1 MEDLQGRV
9 AIITGGASGIGLAMA
24 QRFAAEGM
32 NIVLGDIE
40 QGALDA
46 AVAGLRDGGASA
58 VGALVDVSDPVQMT
72 TLADA
77 ARDEFGGYHVVCLNA
92 GVGGGGLSWE
102 ADLATWKWVL
112 DVNLWG
118 IINGLHAFVPQLVDQ
133 KVGHVVITASLAGL
147 VYGPGMGPYNASKAA
162 AVAIGETLA
171 SELAAAAPEV
181 GVSILCPAWVNT
193 KIYDSA
199 RNRPGGR
206 IDAEEVDDST
216 RAEAAAFFAGSMPA
230 SEVAD
235 AVADAVRTRRLHI
248 LTHDFSEQALRGRL
262 AQVLGEV

>member
-9 AIITGGASGIGLAMA
+9 AIVTGGASGIGLAMA

-32 NIVLGDIE
+32 NVVLGDIE

-46 AVAGLRDGGASA
+46 AVASLRDSGASA

-77 ARDEFGGYHVVCLNA
+77 ARDEFGGFHVVCLNA

-118 IINGLHAFVPQLVDQ
+118 IINGLHAFVPELVEQ
-133 KVGHVVITASLAGL
+133 KVGHVVITASLAGF

-171 SELAAAAPEV
+171 AELAAEAPEV
-181 GVSILCPAWVNT
+181 GVSILCPGWVNT
-193 KIYDSA
+193 RIFESD
-199 RNRPGGR
+199 RNRPGGAVER
-206 IDAEEVDDST
+206 DPAAQQMRKEM
-216 RAEAAAFFAGSMPA
+216 AAFFAASMPA
-230 SEVAD
+230 TDVAE
-235 AVADAVRTRRLHI
+235 AVLAAVKERRLHI
-248 LTHDFSEQALRGRL
+248 LTHEMSEPALRDRIER
-262 AQVLGEV
+262 VLGGT

>member
-1 MEDLQGRV
+1 MDELSGRTAV
-9 AIITGGASGIGLAMA
+9 VTGGASGIGLAMA
-24 QRFAAEGM
+24 ERFAADGM
-32 NIVLGDIE
+32 NIVIGDVE
-40 QGALDA
+40 QEALDA
-46 AVAGLRDGGASA
+46 AVAGLRDSGRSV

-77 ARDEFGGYHVVCLNA
+77 ARDEFGGWHVVCLNA
-92 GVGGGGLSWE
+92 GVGAGGLTWE
-102 ADLATWKWVL
+102 VDRASWKWVL

-118 IINGLHAFVPQLVDQ
+118 IVNGIEVFVPELVDQ

-147 VYGPGMGPYNASKAA
+147 VYGPGMAPYNASKAG

-171 SELAAAAPEV
+171 AELAAEAPEV

-206 IDAEEVDDST
+206 LDAGEVDDLA

-230 SEVAD
+230 TQVAD
-235 AVADAVRTRRLHI
+235 AVADAVRARRLHV
-248 LTHDFSEQALRGRL
+248 LTHDFTEQALRGRL
-262 AQVLGEV
+262 AQILGDT

>member
-1 MEDLQGRV
+1 MEDLEGRV
-9 AIITGGASGIGLAMA
+9 AVVTGGASGIGLAMA
-24 QRFAAEGM
+24 QRFAAEGVSV
-32 NIVLGDIE
+32 VLGDIE
-40 QGALDA
+40 QGALDE
-46 AVAGLRDGGASA
+46 AVDGLRQSGAA
-58 VGALVDVSDPVQMT
+58 ATGVVVDVSDPVQMT

-77 ARDEFGGYHVVCLNA
+77 ARDEFGGFHIVCLNA

-102 ADLATWKWVL
+102 ADLDTWRWVL

-118 IINGLHAFVPQLVDQ
+118 IINGIHTLVPELVAQ

-171 SELAAAAPEV
+171 AELAAEAPEV

-193 KIYDSA
+193 KIYDSE

-206 IDAEEVDDST
+206 VARDEVTEEAREEV
-216 RAEAAAFFAGSMPA
+216 AAFFAASMPA
-230 SEVAD
+230 TQVAD
-235 AVADAVRTRRLHI
+235 AVLDAVTARRLHI
-248 LTHDFSEQALRGRL
+248 LTHDIAEPALADRVARI
-262 AQVLGEV
+262 LGHA

>member
-46 AVAGLRDGGASA
+46 AVAGLRASGASA

-77 ARDEFGGYHVVCLNA
+77 ARDEFGGWHVVCLNA
-92 GVGGGGLSWE
+92 GVGSGGLTWE
-102 ADLATWKWVL
+102 VDRASWKWVL
-112 DVNLWG
+112 DVNMWG
-118 IINGLHAFVPQLVDQ
+118 IINGIEVFVPELVQQ

-147 VYGPGMGPYNASKAA
+147 VYGPGMAPYNASKAA
-162 AVAIGETLA
+162 AVAIGETMA
-171 SELAAAAPEV
+171 TELAAEAPEV

-206 IDAEEVDDST
+206 RDTSELNEAD
-216 RAEAAAFFAGSMPA
+216 RAEAAAFFEGSMPT

-248 LTHDFSEQALRGRL
+248 LTHDFSEEALRGRL
-262 AQVLGEV
+262 ARVLGEA

>member
-1 MEDLQGRV
+1 MEDLDGRV
-9 AIITGGASGIGLAMA
+9 AVITGGASGIGLAMA
-24 QRFAAEGM
+24 ERFAADGM
-32 NIVLGDIE
+32 NIVIGDVE

-46 AVAGLRDGGASA
+46 AVAGLRESGASV
-58 VGALVDVSDPVQMT
+58 VGALVDVTDPVQMT

-77 ARDEFGGYHVVCLNA
+77 ARDEFGGWHVVCLNA
-92 GVGGGGLSWE
+92 GVGAGGLTWE
-102 ADLATWKWVL
+102 VDRADWKWVL

-118 IINGLHAFVPQLVDQ
+118 IINGIEVFVPELVNQ

-147 VYGPGMGPYNASKAA
+147 VYGPMMAPYNASKAA

-171 SELAAAAPEV
+171 VELTAEAPDV

-193 KIYDSA
+193 RIMDSE

-206 IDAEEVDDST
+206 VDPVDET
-216 RAEAAAFFAGSMPA
+216 ARAEAAAFFASAMPA

-235 AVADAVRTRRLHI
+235 AVSDAVRANRLHI
-248 LTHDFSEQALRGRL
+248 LTHDFTEMALRARVG
-262 AQVLGEV
+262 QILGEV

>member
-1 MEDLQGRV
+1 VDDLQGRV
-9 AIITGGASGIGLAMA
+9 AIVTGGASGIGLAMA

-40 QGALDA
+40 QGALDS
-46 AVAGLRDGGASA
+46 AVAGLRDSGASA

-72 TLADA
+72 ALAHA
-77 ARDEFGGYHVVCLNA
+77 ARDEFGGFHLVCLNA

-118 IINGLHAFVPQLVDQ
+118 IINGLHAFVPELIAQ
-133 KVGHVVITASLAGL
+133 KAGHVVITASLAGF

-171 SELAAAAPEV
+171 GELAAEAPDV
-181 GVSILCPAWVNT
+181 GVSILCPGWVNT
-193 KIYDSA
+193 RIFESD
-199 RNRPGGR
+199 RNRPGGPVER
-206 IDAEEVDDST
+206 DA
-216 RAEAAAFFAGSMPA
+216 AGEAMRKEMAAFFAGSMAA
-230 SEVAD
+230 SDVAD
-235 AVADAVRTRRLHI
+235 AVLDAVRARRLHI
-248 LTHDFSEQALRGRL
+248 LTHEMSEPALRDRMER
-262 AQVLGEV
+262 VLGA